1 MEKDIMTTLEFK
13 TVMEMVVLIIE
24 SSENKEEALE
34 KIKNLSILKENN
46 SRKKKISQ
54 QKVGVL

>member
-24 SSENKEEALE
+24 NSKNKEEALE
-34 KIKNLSILKENN
+34 KNLSILKENN
-46 SRKKKISQ
+46 
-54 QKVGVL
+54 

>member
-24 SSENKEEALE
+24 SSKNIEEALE

-46 SRKKKISQ
+46 
-54 QKVGVL
+54 

>member
-13 TVMEMVVLIIE
+13 TVIEMVVLIIE
-24 SSENKEEALE
+24 NSKNKSEALE

-46 SRKKKISQ
+46 
-54 QKVGVL
+54 

>member
-24 SSENKEEALE
+24 NSKNKEEALE
-34 KIKNLSILKENN
+34 KTPSGLRNFLLPL
-46 SRKKKISQ
+46 
-54 QKVGVL
+54 GT

>member
-13 TVMEMVVLIIE
+13 TVREMVVLIIE
-24 SSENKEEALE
+24 SSKNKEEALE

-46 SRKKKISQ
+46 
-54 QKVGVL
+54 

>member
-24 SSENKEEALE
+24 NSKNKEEALE
-34 KIKNLSILKENN
+34 K
-46 SRKKKISQ
+46 SRTSPF
-54 QKVGVL
+54 

>member
-24 SSENKEEALE
+24 SSKNKEEALE
-34 KIKNLSILKENN
+34 NLKNLSIFKENN
-46 SRKKKISQ
+46 
-54 QKVGVL
+54 

>member
-24 SSENKEEALE
+24 NSKNKEEALE

>member
-24 SSENKEEALE
+24 SSKNKEEALE
-34 KIKNLSILKENN
+34 KIKNLSISKENN
-46 SRKKKISQ
+46 
-54 QKVGVL
+54 

>member
-1 MEKDIMTTLEFK
+1 MTTLEFK

-24 SSENKEEALE
+24 NIKNKEEALE

-46 SRKKKISQ
+46 
-54 QKVGVL
+54 